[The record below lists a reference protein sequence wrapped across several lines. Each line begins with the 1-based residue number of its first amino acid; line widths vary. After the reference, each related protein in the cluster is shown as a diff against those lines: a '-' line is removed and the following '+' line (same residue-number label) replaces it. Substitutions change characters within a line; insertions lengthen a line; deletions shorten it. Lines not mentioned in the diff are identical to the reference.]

1 MILHLQC
8 FHSCKRTESRIKQ
21 GEFFGPYKDSSI
33 ITFAVVAFFI
43 TFHVILKINRSAYMK
58 TRSDEYFTKRPIC
71 TSKIFVVN
79 HCIKKNAD
87 LSRRTLLKK
96 FCTTDISLGIWIHPE
111 QIFSTTYF
119 RVCFKKKENR
129 YYIIS

>member
-33 ITFAVVAFFI
+33 ITFVVVAFFI

-79 HCIKKNAD
+79 HCIKKKCRFKSENFTKKV
-87 LSRRTLLKK
+87 LRYGYFSRNLNTSRANL
-96 FCTTDISLGIWIHPE
+96 FDN
-111 QIFSTTYF
+111 IFSCLLQEK
-119 RVCFKKKENR
+119 RK
-129 YYIIS
+129 